1 MIYAQLHLTLP
12 AWIHEEVDAQR
23 AYPSAQDKVALAIQ
37 LSRRNVDHRS
47 GGPFGAA
54 VFSGDRLVGV
64 GVNRVVPHNCSA
76 AHAEVMAL
84 TTSQQRMQS
93 FRLNQA
99 GGRITLATSAQPC
112 SMCYGAL
119 IWAGIDELLIAA
131 AQLANWRVLSRPAGT
146 SWVIDLN
153 AARTAGYPRPSVA
166 KKLRAAWRKLEEHGT
181 LRWRYV
187 RGADWNTAALE
198 DMGRIEA
205 QSWIARTMLW

>member
-1 MIYAQLHLTLP
+1 MLYAQLHLTLP

-23 AYPSAQDKVALAIQ
+23 RYPDADSRIALAIR
-37 LSRRNVDHRS
+37 LSRLNVDHRS

-54 VFSGDRLVGV
+54 VFNEDGRLIGV

-131 AQLANWRVLSRPAGT
+131 RADDVQTLAGFDEGPLP
-146 SWVIDLN
+146 
-153 AARTAGYPRPSVA
+153 
-166 KKLRAAWRKLEEHGT
+166 
-181 LRWRYV
+181 
-187 RGADWNTAALE
+187 ADWKGELE
-198 DMGRIEA
+198 KRG
-205 QSWIARTMLW
+205 IAVHTDLMRDHARDVLRDYGESGLVY

>member
-12 AWIHEEVDAQR
+12 AWIHDEVDGNR
-23 AYPSAQDKVALAIQ
+23 LYPDAESRIALAIQ

-54 VFSGDRLVGV
+54 VFTGEGRLVGV

-84 TTSQQRMQS
+84 ATSQQRVQS
-93 FRLNQA
+93 FRLNQS
-99 GGRITLATSAQPC
+99 GERYILATSAQPC

-131 AQLANWRVLSRPAGT
+131 RADDVQSLAGFDEGPLP
-146 SWVIDLN
+146 
-153 AARTAGYPRPSVA
+153 
-166 KKLRAAWRKLEEHGT
+166 
-181 LRWRYV
+181 
-187 RGADWNTAALE
+187 ADWKGELE
-198 DMGRIEA
+198 KRGIEVRTDLMRDH
-205 QSWIARTMLW
+205 ARDVLRDYGESGLVY